1 MIQDEMSK
9 SATKPLLL
17 GERTDGHDNS
27 PTIGWLVD
35 LSPEEVV
42 IKPLELE
49 TPALIDA
56 RVHFPRLGFV
66 VQPFREAKL

>member
-1 MIQDEMSK
+1 MSLLRDLLQSHGVRADEN
-9 SATKPLLL
+9 
-17 GERTDGHDNS
+17 DNS

-42 IKPLELE
+42 IKPLEFD
-49 TPALIDA
+49 TPAPIDV

-66 VQPFREAKL
+66 VQPFRETKL

>member
-1 MIQDEMSK
+1 MI
-9 SATKPLLL
+9 
-17 GERTDGHDNS
+17 NS

-42 IKPLELE
+42 IKPVELE
-49 TPALIDA
+49 PRAVVDV

-66 VQPFREAKL
+66 VQPVREAKL

>member
-1 MIQDEMSK
+1 VDVC
-9 SATKPLLL
+9 
-17 GERTDGHDNS
+17 TDRHNNS

-49 TPALIDA
+49 TPAFIDV

-66 VQPFREAKL
+66 VRPFQKAKL

>member
-1 MIQDEMSK
+1 VNGRAAEND
-9 SATKPLLL
+9 
-17 GERTDGHDNS
+17 DS

-49 TPALIDA
+49 TPTLVDVRI
-56 RVHFPRLGFV
+56 HFPRLGFV

>member
-1 MIQDEMSK
+1 VSTCADEN
-9 SATKPLLL
+9 
-17 GERTDGHDNS
+17 DNG

-42 IKPLELE
+42 IKPLELD
-49 TPALIDA
+49 TPTLVDV

-66 VQPFREAKL
+66 VQPFRESKL

>member
-1 MIQDEMSK
+1 MSK
-9 SATKPLLL
+9 SATKPLWL
-17 GERTDGHDNS
+17 GERTNRHDKS

-49 TPALIDA
+49 ALALIDA
-56 RVHFPRLGFV
+56 RVHFPRLGFT

>member
-1 MIQDEMSK
+1 MNVRADE
-9 SATKPLLL
+9 
-17 GERTDGHDNS
+17 DGNS

-35 LSPEEVV
+35 LSPEEAV

-49 TPALIDA
+49 TPALADV

-66 VQPFREAKL
+66 IQPFREAKL